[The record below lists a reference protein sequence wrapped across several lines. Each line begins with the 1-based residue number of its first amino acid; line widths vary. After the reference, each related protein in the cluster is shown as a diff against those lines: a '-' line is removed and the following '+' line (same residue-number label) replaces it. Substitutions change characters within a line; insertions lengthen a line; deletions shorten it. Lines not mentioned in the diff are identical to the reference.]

1 MSTET
6 SSKRPGRRAHLIIVL
21 FAFALVLLPFLFWY
35 QTWFGRRL
43 PDRDIGKYLTDT
55 SKPRQSQHA
64 LVQIGDR
71 LAAGDTSVRQWYP
84 QVIQVSSSPTLE
96 LRQTA
101 AWIMGQDHTY
111 APFHE
116 PLRKLLKDP
125 EPMVRRNAALSL
137 SNFRDADALPEIRA
151 MLQPSTIVAPVS
163 GVLTYRLKEGD
174 RVNPGTLVARI
185 GETEVRT
192 QLPGEVRS
200 LARSDGAEVKQ
211 GEPIVHLS
219 ADNDHAWE
227 GLRALHGMG
236 QAEDLEAVGRFVRGW
251 PGMPDR
257 LRQQAELTLAAI
269 KSRVR

>member
-1 MSTET
+1 MSN
-6 SSKRPGRRAHLIIVL
+6 RPGRRAYLLITL

-43 PDRDIGKYLTDT
+43 PDRDIGKYLADT

-71 LAAGDTSVRQWYP
+71 LTAGDTSVRQWYP
-84 QVIQVSSSPTLE
+84 QVIHVSSNPSLE

-101 AWIMGQDHTY
+101 AWIMGQDHSYT
-111 APFHE
+111 PFRDA
-116 PLRKLLKDP
+116 LRKLLKDP
-125 EPMVRRNAALSL
+125 EPMVRRNAALAL
-137 SNFRDADALPEIRA
+137 SNFKDPDALPEIRE
-151 MLQPSTIVAPVS
+151 MLQPSTVVAPTS
-163 GVLTYRLKEGD
+163 GAVRYRLKEGD
-174 RVNPGTLVARI
+174 FVNPGTLVARI

-200 LARSDGAEVKQ
+200 LAKPDGTEVKQ
-211 GEPIVHLS
+211 GEPIAHLS

-227 GLRALHGMG
+227 ALRALHGMG
-236 QAEDLEAVGRFVRGW
+236 GAEDLEPVSRYVRGW

-257 LRQQAELTLAAI
+257 LRQQAELTMSAI